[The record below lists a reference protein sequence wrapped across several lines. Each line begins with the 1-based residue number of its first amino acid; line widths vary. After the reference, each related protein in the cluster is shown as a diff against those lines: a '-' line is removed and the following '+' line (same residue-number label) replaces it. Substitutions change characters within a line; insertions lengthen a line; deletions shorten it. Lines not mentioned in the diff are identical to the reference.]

1 MSLQCYQHIRGSIAK
16 ILSALLPK
24 QKNVITNRQK
34 KIAKILSALLPMELH
49 KPIILGITQ
58 RSRQTIRTQLRKKI
72 GLDDAKTDTAEYL
85 KRTIRPKQI

>member
-1 MSLQCYQHIRGSIAK
+1 
-16 ILSALLPK
+16 
-24 QKNVITNRQK
+24 
-34 KIAKILSALLPMELH
+34 MELH